1 MSQTPNFSQQE
12 LFRSLPKVD
21 EVISAVQNYETRE
34 SDAIT
39 GLPAESFKDIPH
51 SVLLVSIRETL
62 EEMRTAISENTR
74 TTPVKIEEVRTAS
87 IARATLMMETSMRRV
102 INATG
107 IIVHTNLGR
116 SVLAPVAVH
125 AAAQAAGA
133 YSTLEYD
140 YKRGVRGSRHDHIEA
155 LLCELTGAEAAMA
168 VNNNA
173 AAVMMCIACFSRGK
187 EAIVSRG
194 QLVEIGGS
202 FRVPDIMAESGA
214 KMVEVGTTNKTH
226 VEDYE
231 KGITKDTGLLLKV
244 HSSNYRVLGF
254 TSEVGLDELVTIGA
268 KHDIPVMEDQ
278 GSGVLIDLRKYG
290 IPYEPTVGESV
301 AAGATV
307 VTFSGDKLLG
317 GPQAGIIVGKK
328 EAIAQLKKHPLARA
342 LRLDKMTLAALE
354 ATLMLYRD
362 EEVAVR
368 EIPTLR
374 ALTMDAK
381 ESSFNA
387 GYFAHGLDVAIASQN
402 LFDTVSYEIIEDVAR
417 AGGGSLPLADI
428 PTFVVALQFKHLS
441 VDAVERALRLDTDT
455 PIVARIHGDRLLFD
469 TRTFIEG
476 DVQIVIEELCRILSR

>member
-1 MSQTPNFSQQE
+1 MPQTPEISQQE

-21 EVISAVQNYETRE
+21 EVLAAVAVE
-34 SDAIT
+34 
-39 GLPAESFKDIPH
+39 DIPT
-51 SVLLVSIRETL
+51 SVLLISIRETL
-62 EEMRTAISENTR
+62 GALRTAISER
-74 TTPVKIEEVRTAS
+74 VHTTPVSIEEVCATT
-87 IARATLMMETSMRRV
+87 ITCATLKIAPSMRRV

-116 SVLAPVAVH
+116 SVLAPAAVK
-125 AAAQAAGA
+125 AAAEAAGA

-140 YKRGVRGSRHDHIEA
+140 YKRGVRGSRHDHTES

-173 AAVMMCIACFSRGK
+173 AAVMMCIASFSRNK
-187 EAIVSRG
+187 EALVSRG

-226 VEDYE
+226 AADYE
-231 KGITKDTGLLLKV
+231 NAITEETGLLLKV
-244 HSSNYRVLGF
+244 HSSNYRVVGF
-254 TSEVGLDELVTIGA
+254 TSEVTLEELVSIGA
-268 KHDIPVMEDQ
+268 KHNVAVMEDQ

-317 GPQAGIIVGKK
+317 GPQAGIIVGTKD
-328 EAIAQLKKHPLARA
+328 AIAQLKKHPMARA

-362 EEVAVR
+362 EATAVR

-374 ALTMDAK
+374 ALTMSAEECRTNTERFAASLTEALTAHNLRDA
-381 ESSFNA
+381 
-387 GYFAHGLDVAIASQN
+387 V
-402 LFDTVSYEIIEDVAR
+402 TIEVLADVAR

-428 PTFVVALQFKHLS
+428 PTFVAALQFEGIS
-441 VDAVERALRLDTDT
+441 VDAVERALRLDTQV
-455 PIVARIHGDRLLFD
+455 PIVARIHDDRLLFD
-469 TRTFIEG
+469 TRTFVDG
-476 DVQIVIEELCRILSR
+476 DAHTVIEELCRILSR

>member
-21 EVISAVQNYETRE
+21 EVIIAVQDHEARK
-34 SDAIT
+34 SDTIT
-39 GLPAESFKDIPH
+39 GLPVGPSENIPH

-62 EEMRTAISENTR
+62 EEIRSTISENTR
-74 TTPVKIEEVRTAS
+74 TTPVKIEEVCTAS
-87 IARATLMMETSMRRV
+87 IVRAMLMMETSMRRV

-116 SVLAPVAVH
+116 SVLAPVAVS

-231 KGITKDTGLLLKV
+231 KSITKDTGLLLKV